1 MSLLSTYIL
10 KDLGAVFPGA
20 GGHGLGKGVRIHVT
34 VVGIEKAQKDA
45 IGVDEGT
52 LFHDFFGGNEPL
64 IGFVPAVTRHLVAH
78 LVHTL
83 RRGGDT
89 NASRTM
95 EADFLSS
102 GEGEEKFKHR
112 LNG

>member
-1 MSLLSTYIL
+1 MSE
-10 KDLGAVFPGA
+10 
-20 GGHGLGKGVRIHVT
+20 GVRIHVT

-78 LVHTL
+78 LVHSL

-95 EADFLSS
+95 EADFLRS
-102 GEGEEKFKHR
+102 GEEK
-112 LNG
+112 